1 MINFDNQYTKLPDTF
16 YQLVTPTPIVHPK
29 MHLWNDDLA
38 HKLGINITDEAKADY
53 FSGNKTFEKSSPLAM
68 AYAGHQFGHFTMLG
82 DGRAIL
88 LGDVTTDEGKTVDI
102 QLKGSGITPFSRRGD
117 GRGTLSSMLREY
129 LISEAMHALHIPTS
143 RSLAVVG
150 SNEKIIRQFV
160 DEKAVLTRTASS
172 FIRVGT
178 FEYAANFQ
186 DKESLQ
192 SLFDFTLQRHYPQLL
207 SEENPAMS
215 FLQTVI
221 KQQVKLVVHWMRV
234 GFIHGVMNTDNITV
248 SGETIDYGPCA
259 FMNVYHPQTVFSSI
273 DENGRYSFGNQASI
287 NLWNMSCLAG
297 TLLPLIDANEKIAI
311 DSAEQ
316 MLNTY
321 PALFKQEY
329 NEMMANK
336 IGFTQAHEEVNQ
348 LVHNLLELMQS
359 NQLDYT
365 NTFLYLSDDY
375 TEDKAKYQVL
385 DLWKTT
391 WTKALANENIS
402 MEAAKKSMRKVNPFV
417 IPRNNLVENA
427 LREVREKND
436 FSAYKQLQQ
445 ILSTPYDRKSIDNK
459 YLQSEDDFGYQTF
472 CGT

>member
-1 MINFDNQYTKLPDTF
+1 
-16 YQLVTPTPIVHPK
+16 
-29 MHLWNDDLA
+29 
-38 HKLGINITDEAKADY
+38 
-53 FSGNKTFEKSSPLAM
+53 
-68 AYAGHQFGHFTMLG
+68 
-82 DGRAIL
+82 
-88 LGDVTTDEGKTVDI
+88 
-102 QLKGSGITPFSRRGD
+102 
-117 GRGTLSSMLREY
+117 
-129 LISEAMHALHIPTS
+129 
-143 RSLAVVG
+143 
-150 SNEKIIRQFV
+150 
-160 DEKAVLTRTASS
+160 
-172 FIRVGT
+172 
-178 FEYAANFQ
+178 
-186 DKESLQ
+186 
-192 SLFDFTLQRHYPQLL
+192 
-207 SEENPAMS
+207 
-215 FLQTVI
+215 
-221 KQQVKLVVHWMRV
+221 MRV

-297 TLLPLIDANEKIAI
+297 TLLPLIDTNEKIAI

-336 IGFTQAHEEVNQ
+336 IGFTQAHEKVNQ
-348 LVHNLLELMQS
+348 LVHNLLELMQN

-365 NTFLYLSDDY
+365 NSFLYLSEDY

-402 MEAAKKSMRKVNPFV
+402 MEAAKKNMQKVNPFV
-417 IPRNNLVENA
+417 IPRNHLVENA